1 MRITPR
7 RLAIGVITLLS
18 VGFTISAV
26 ILVVQYGG
34 PAGIAVLSVALPGF
48 FVPHFLH
55 IRAALRGAEPGGP
68 TLGLLIQ
75 AVAAYAPIMLLPGPL
90 GGYWWG
96 IPSILL
102 GSVLLRLRPPL
113 ALGCLVPMAGVHFT
127 AAWNAVAPE
136 FAPIQAIYAVST
148 LFVTGFVIYVVVR
161 LVIVSD
167 DLAQARTEL
176 AEAAV
181 LRERLRIS
189 RDLHD
194 GLGSNLAAIAL
205 KGDLA
210 RKLVGHDPTAAAGE
224 LAELIHVA
232 RDAAQDVRQVARGYR
247 EMSLADEVHRA
258 TALLEASGVSCRTD
272 LARLEVPRHIDE
284 ALAWAVREGTTNV
297 VRHSRATSCSISTS
311 TQAGSVRLELVNDG
325 AQERS
330 ADGGG
335 LTGLKERAAGLG
347 GSVSAERTGD
357 DGFRFTMEVP
367 T

>member
-1 MRITPR
+1 M
-7 RLAIGVITLLS
+7 ITLLS

-210 RKLVGHDPTAAAGE
+210 RNWWGTTPPRPRGARRTDPCGQGRRPGRAAGGAG
-224 LAELIHVA
+224 LPGDVA
-232 RDAAQDVRQVARGYR
+232 GRRG
-247 EMSLADEVHRA
+247 AP
-258 TALLEASGVSCRTD
+258 G
-272 LARLEVPRHIDE
+272 
-284 ALAWAVREGTTNV
+284 
-297 VRHSRATSCSISTS
+297 
-311 TQAGSVRLELVNDG
+311 DG
-325 AQERS
+325 PA
-330 ADGGG
+330 GG
-335 LTGLKERAAGLG
+335 LRGELPDRSRPAGGASAHRRGAGLG
-347 GSVSAERTGD
+347 GARGNHQRRTAQPRDELLDQHLHAGAPY
-357 DGFRFTMEVP
+357 GWSWSTTALRNVP
-367 T
+367 PTAAG